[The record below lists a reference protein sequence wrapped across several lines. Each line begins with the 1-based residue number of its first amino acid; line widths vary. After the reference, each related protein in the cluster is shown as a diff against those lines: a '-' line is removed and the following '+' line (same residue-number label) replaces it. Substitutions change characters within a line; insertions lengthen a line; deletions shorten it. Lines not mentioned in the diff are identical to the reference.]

1 MWDYAGQ
8 HPLYSC
14 RRESDGRQKEGWAVT
29 SSRII
34 LRLALG
40 ILCGVALVMVPAVF
54 STGTPNPSSN
64 PSGKTVQPSQLTA
77 SPALYGLNSSGI
89 DGMSL
94 LVIILF
100 IFLPST
106 IFSLLVRRWAEK
118 RARDHLRND

>member
-1 MWDYAGQ
+1 
-8 HPLYSC
+8 
-14 RRESDGRQKEGWAVT
+14 
-29 SSRII
+29 
-34 LRLALG
+34 
-40 ILCGVALVMVPAVF
+40 MVPAVF

-64 PSGKTVQPSQLTA
+64 PSGKAVQPSQLTA
-77 SPALYGLNSSGI
+77 STALYGLNSSGI

-118 RARDHLRND
+118 RARDYFRSD